1 MERSDT
7 HEDDPERRKD
17 EKDIVGKMMNMI
29 MSLRQEL
36 AELWTKNAV
45 LENKL
50 AGKDNALP
58 PSESG
63 KEQPVVCGDDC
74 VGEEAQQPP
83 AHEDDGGEAVDC
95 PEDTRAVECVSPS
108 DHGLEGAIV

>member
-1 MERSDT
+1 
-7 HEDDPERRKD
+7 
-17 EKDIVGKMMNMI
+17 
-29 MSLRQEL
+29 
-36 AELWTKNAV
+36 

-50 AGKDNALP
+50 ADKNNALP

-63 KEQPVVCGDDC
+63 EKQPVVCGDDC

-83 AHEDDGGEAVDC
+83 VDEADGGKAVDC
-95 PEDTRAVECVSPS
+95 LEDTRAVDCLSPS

>member
-50 AGKDNALP
+50 ADKNNALP

-95 PEDTRAVECVSPS
+95 PEDTRALECVSPS